1 MKIEVTIHADTVEEF
16 WKALTAFR
24 TSRLIIQE
32 SEDRK
37 AQLPPSGEVDP
48 SDPAQIAG
56 TADTKPV
63 PGKRGPGR
71 PPKNSKPD
79 VSEDPPQIDTDSE
92 PQTVAATGEAEEG
105 ASEGELR
112 ADLVDRITAYW
123 KTNDAAMRK
132 AITEFK
138 QLQGIPM
145 LSAMQGKDFGAART
159 LLQTLNKMG
168 QP

>member
-16 WKALTAFR
+16 WKALSAFR
-24 TSRLIIQE
+24 TSRVIIQE

-37 AQLPPSGEVDP
+37 AQLPPLGEVDP
-48 SDPAQIAG
+48 EDPAQIAG
-56 TADTKPV
+56 TAGTKPV

-71 PPKNSKPD
+71 PPKT
-79 VSEDPPQIDTDSE
+79 PPKSDASDASDAEIE
-92 PQTVAATGEAEEG
+92 PEPTPTSSSGEAEEG
-105 ASEGELR
+105 ASESELR
-112 ADLVDRITAYW
+112 ADLVDRITAFW
-123 KTNDAAMRK
+123 KSNDAAMRK

-145 LSAMQGKDFGAART
+145 LSAMQGKDFAAART

-168 QP
+168 TP